1 MELIDT
7 QDIVTDIFL
16 LELKIYFHL
25 SLKMRKYQNFK
36 ITLLSKWTRKILNF
50 ELRFYSWLKKF
61 ILWNRFQELLQM
73 KNNRQENQLQKVESV
88 STFLREMLVWVIK
101 ILKTGF
107 SNLMKDFKLVFMTIS
122 LLQWEILI
130 WQLLKELLFIK
141 EKKDNFKIN
150 IKNKSRILNHKF
162 KIWMNN
168 FRN

>member
-101 ILKTGF
+101 ILKTDF
-107 SNLMKDFKLVFMTIS
+107 LNLMKDFKRVFMTIS
-122 LLQWEILI
+122 LLQWETLI